1 VGRDHFRY
9 LYSDCEEEPSIA
21 IASHSKRYW
30 AIVDRMH
37 TDDYW
42 RSDGFETVGGA
53 LQHLLKLLSTRV
65 WQKAKKDGI
74 F

>member
-1 VGRDHFRY
+1 
-9 LYSDCEEEPSIA
+9 
-21 IASHSKRYW
+21 
-30 AIVDRMH
+30 MH

-42 RSDGFETVGGA
+42 RSDGFETVEGA